1 MGKLHYKGYTGSI
14 EYSEEDNSFYGMV
27 LGLRKDG
34 ISFEGNTADE
44 LKKDFEEAVDYY
56 LDSCKSRGKTPETP
70 YSGKLILRIPSLLH
84 GQAADKASS
93 LGISLNEY
101 ISRVLQAAVRG

>member
-1 MGKLHYKGYTGSI
+1 MGKLHYKGYSGSV
-14 EYSEEDNSFYGMV
+14 EYSEEDNCFVGEV
-27 LGLRKDG
+27 LGLRKTG
-34 ISFEGNTADE
+34 ILYEGDSVDS
-44 LKKDFEEAVDYY
+44 LKKDFEESIDFY
-56 LDSCKSRGKTPETP
+56 LESCRLEGKTPETP